1 MTMSET
7 TLNRAVLDIDKQLT
21 GLDECRKQL
30 LAADSVE
37 TLDWALKAIEHRSG
51 VVRASASSLRFSA
64 GFAPDRRNCVGATS
78 TDAEPD
84 SVMMRAVLRSRG
96 LA

>member
-64 GFAPDRRNCVGATS
+64 GFAPDRRNCGGATS

-84 SVMMRAVLRSRG
+84 SVMMRAVLRSRELG
-96 LA
+96 

>member
-1 MTMSET
+1 MSDAT
-7 TLNRAVLDIDKQLT
+7 VNRAVLDIDKQLT

-30 LAADSVE
+30 CAANTVE
-37 TLDWALKAIEHRSG
+37 TLDLALKAIEHRSG

-64 GFAPDRRNCVGATS
+64 GFAPDRRNCGGATS

>member
-7 TLNRAVLDIDKQLT
+7 TLNRAVLDIDEQLT

-64 GFAPDRRNCVGATS
+64 GFAPDRRNCGGATS

>member
-51 VVRASASSLRFSA
+51 VVRASASSLRFSG
-64 GFAPDRRNCVGATS
+64 GFAPDRRNCGGATS

>member
-1 MTMSET
+1 MTMSDA

-64 GFAPDRRNCVGATS
+64 GFAPDRRNCGGATS

>member
-1 MTMSET
+1 MPKSDA

-64 GFAPDRRNCVGATS
+64 GFAPDRRNCGGATS